1 MRVLLIGSGAREHAL
16 AWKIGQSPH
25 LEKLYCWPGNPGTAE
40 LGENIEGDFKNPD
53 KLGYWA
59 REQKIDLTIFGPE
72 APLVDG
78 LADSFSRRGLFALG
92 PGREGARLE
101 GSKSWAKK
109 VMDEAGVP
117 TAGYDVAVTMEQVE
131 KSLAKYPEPYVL
143 KVDGL
148 AAGKGVLICEDHS
161 KALEEARSVL
171 EENRFGSAG
180 QKLVIEEFLQG
191 KEASLLAICAGG
203 EYLLFAPSRD
213 HKRLKTGDQGPNTG
227 GMGAYSPIEEISAA
241 EQDELG
247 RQIFRPILDILQK
260 KGIDYRGILYAG
272 LMLTPQGPKV
282 LEFNVRF
289 GDPETQAI
297 LPRMENDLLP
307 YLFSAARG
315 ELFPEPIKWKEEAC
329 LCVNLVSGGYPG
341 SYKKGYPISGLEKL
355 NPETIVFQGGTSTK
369 DNQLV
374 TAGGRVLGVTVLGK
388 DLSQAREKAYLEV
401 EKVNFKDKYYRTD
414 LGRF

>member
-1 MRVLLIGSGAREHAL
+1 MRILLVGSGAREHAL
-16 AWKIGQSPH
+16 AWKIVQSPE

-40 LGENIEGDFKNPD
+40 IGENIEGDFKNPD
-53 KLGYWA
+53 KLASWA
-59 REQKIDLTIFGPE
+59 REQNIDLTIVGPE

-78 LADSFSRRGLFALG
+78 LADSFSRRGLIALG

-117 TAGYDVAVTMEQVE
+117 TAGYDVAETMEQVE
-131 KSLAKYPEPYVL
+131 KTLAQYSGPYVL
-143 KVDGL
+143 KADGL
-148 AAGKGVLICEDHS
+148 AGGKGVLICEDR
-161 KALEEARSVL
+161 KTALEEARTVL
-171 EENRFGSAG
+171 EEDRFGSAG
-180 QKLVIEEFLQG
+180 RKLVIEEFLQG
-191 KEASLLAICAGG
+191 KEASLLALCAGG

-213 HKRLKTGDQGPNTG
+213 HKRLKTGDEGPNTG
-227 GMGAYSPIEEISAA
+227 GMGAYSPVAEIPAA
-241 EQDELG
+241 EQEELG
-247 RQIFRPILDILQK
+247 RQIFRPILDCLQK

-272 LMLTPQGPKV
+272 LMLTPRGPKV

-315 ELFPEPIKWKEEAC
+315 KILPDPIRWKEEAC

-341 SYKKGYPISGLEKL
+341 SYQKGYPISGLEKL
-355 NPETIVFQGGTSTK
+355 NPETIVFQGGTSIK
-369 DNQLV
+369 NNQLV
-374 TAGGRVLGVTVLGK
+374 TAGGRVLGVTTLGK
-388 DLSQAREKAYLEV
+388 DLSETREKAYLEV
-401 EKVNFKDKYYRTD
+401 EKINFKDKYYRTD